1 MTLAFTLFMFLH
13 PSAGPSKS
21 LVLTKRRVQG
31 FIRFGIITLWWII
44 VTQWFFGP
52 PLIDRGFRL
61 TGGQCELLKS
71 EDARAEMGEMRVLL
85 TSAACKAA
93 KGKWVGGYD
102 ISGHVF
108 LLVLGSASLWLEI
121 LPVLRIF
128 REERVIR
135 HQNGE
140 IKSVETAISA
150 MASDKDEEKESVNGI
165 TLPLAVGGL
174 SWFMLLMT
182 AAYFHTW
189 FEKVRRHLYDVYIY
203 FF

>member
-1 MTLAFTLFMFLH
+1 M
-13 PSAGPSKS
+13 
-21 LVLTKRRVQG
+21 
-31 FIRFGIITLWWII
+31 
-44 VTQWFFGP
+44 TQWFFGP

-140 IKSVETAISA
+140 VKSVETAISA
-150 MASDKDEEKESVNGI
+150 IASEKDEERESVNGI
-165 TLPLAVGGL
+165 SLPLAVGGL

-189 FEKVRRHLYDVYIY
+189 FEKVRSHVYDLFIC